1 VRDHWL
7 DYPSTAWWQL
17 HSAVVLEIAL
27 KLHIKTKTSYNPFQ
41 GLRLKECELTLL
53 YSLPLKNY
61 DAGRKRLKTINPACY
76 LFHYVSEITSPLQ
89 ISIKRTKINWL

>member
-1 VRDHWL
+1 MRDHWL

-61 DAGRKRLKTINPACY
+61 DAGRKRLERFAF
-76 LFHYVSEITSPLQ
+76 LLPLPLRFRDNKPLTNQ
-89 ISIKRTKINWL
+89 Y